1 LVSVILPIVE
11 HVHDITDV
19 TKPNTEGS
27 AFVIQRSGFG
37 TAGPIA
43 IRAYEK
49 SPAPAKAERGNF
61 HVKGFLCDAYSARF
75 HA

>member
-1 LVSVILPIVE
+1 LASVILPIVE

-49 SPAPAKAERGNF
+49 APHQQKLSEAI
-61 HVKGFLCDAYSARF
+61 SM
-75 HA
+75 

>member
-1 LVSVILPIVE
+1 LANVILPIVE

-37 TAGPIA
+37 TAGPTA
-43 IRAYEK
+43 IRSYEK
-49 SPAPAKAERGNF
+49 GPAPTKAERGNF